1 MSLLLNGSKTM
12 TIAGTEMQ
20 CIEIYTG
27 ESYTLPFTFTYA
39 NSAPINCNG
48 WSLTTSAKFYDVD
61 TVTYPTVDTVDLG
74 NLSLKVPQPS
84 TGAGTYSANLTAAF
98 TTPASGIGY
107 LYIPADLTGATGSP
121 NPTPTINLANS
132 GANSTLVIVTM
143 GVSRTDPLSTKTDF
157 NKEPIGIIVRY
168 Q

>member
-12 TIAGTEMQ
+12 SIAGTEMQ
-20 CIEIYTG
+20 CIEIYSG
-27 ESYTLPFTFTYA
+27 ESYTLPFSFTYA
-39 NSAPINCNG
+39 NSSPINCTG
-48 WSLTTSAKFYDVD
+48 WTLSTSAKFYNVD
-61 TVTYPTVDTVDLG
+61 TVTYPTPDTVDLG
-74 NLSLKVPQPS
+74 NLSLLSPQPS
-84 TGAGTYSANLTAAF
+84 TGVGTYTANLTAAF
-98 TTPASGIGY
+98 TTPATGIGY
-107 LYIPADLTGATGSP
+107 LYIPADLTGGTGSP
-121 NPTPTINLANS
+121 NPTPTISLANS

>member
-20 CIEIYTG
+20 CLEIYTG

-39 NSAPINCNG
+39 NTSPINCNG
-48 WSLTTSAKFYDVD
+48 WTLTTSAKFYNVD
-61 TVTYPTVDTVDLG
+61 TVTYPSAETVELG
-74 NLSLKVPQPS
+74 NLTLTVPQPS

-98 TTPASGIGY
+98 TTAASGIGY
-107 LYIPADLTGATGSP
+107 LYIPSDLTGNTGSP
-121 NPTPTINLANS
+121 NATPTINLANS

-143 GVSRTDPLSTKTDF
+143 GVQRTDVLSSKVDF
-157 NKEPIGIIVRY
+157 NKEPIGILVRY

>member
-12 TIAGTEMQ
+12 SIAGTELQ

-39 NSAPINCNG
+39 NTSPINCTG
-48 WSLTTSAKFYDVD
+48 WTLSTSAKFYSVD
-61 TVTYPTVDTVDLG
+61 TVTYPSADTVELG
-74 NLSLKVPQPS
+74 NLSLLSPQPS
-84 TGAGTYSANLTAAF
+84 TGSGSYAANLSAAF
-98 TTPASGIGY
+98 TTAASGVGY
-107 LYIPADLTGATGSP
+107 MYIPADLTGGTGTP
-121 NPTPTINLANS
+121 NPTPTISLANS
-132 GANSTLVIVTM
+132 GANSALVIVTL
-143 GVSRTDPLSTKTDF
+143 GVSRTDTLSSKVDF